1 MVNRI
6 TFLGIAL
13 AVILGLDQAS
23 KLYIEKNLPLYHSVE
38 VVPNIFNITHIRNTG
53 VAFGLFAG
61 EKTLRTTLFLL
72 ILSAVAIGAISYFYF
87 VLYSKKILSRLA
99 LALVLGGAIG
109 NLIDRIRLQEVID
122 FIDLHWYHY
131 HWPAFNIADSCI
143 TIGLGLFILESLL
156 TKDTTN

>member
-1 MVNRI
+1 MNRI
-6 TFLGIAL
+6 IILTIAL

-23 KLYIEKNLPLYHSVE
+23 KLYIEKNLPIYSSVE

-53 VAFGLFAG
+53 IAFGLFAG
-61 EKTLRTTLFLL
+61 EKNWVTTLFFL
-72 ILSAVAIGAISYFYF
+72 IVSAIAIAVISYFYY
-87 VLYSKKILSRLA
+87 LASKSTLRRLA

-122 FIDLHWYHY
+122 FIDFHWYNN

-143 TIGLGLFILESLL
+143 TIGLGLFILETLVANDKSY
-156 TKDTTN
+156 